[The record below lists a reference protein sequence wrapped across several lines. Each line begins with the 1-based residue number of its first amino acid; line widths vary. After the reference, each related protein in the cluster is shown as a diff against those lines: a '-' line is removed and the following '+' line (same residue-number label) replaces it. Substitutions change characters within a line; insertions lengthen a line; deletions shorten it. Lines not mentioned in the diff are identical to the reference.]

1 MSRHFPGI
9 ITLQGE
15 IRQIA
20 LHDCL
25 VKTPCSDLYALIST
39 ILSGMMII
47 NKNIT
52 ETCTISVKCVN
63 VIRKKI
69 VLKKTLNRGRT
80 IQLVSINHFSR
91 LRVIEEIFY
100 FAVGSI
106 RRENEI
112 GIRFEK
118 SAERR
123 LGEKEESVWNS
134 GRRLLNGSRFDVD
147 GETEKQIRYGT
158 RVERL
163 RGGDLW
169 GVHAR

>member
-69 VLKKTLNRGRT
+69 VLKKTLTRGRT
-80 IQLVSINHFSR
+80 IQFVSINHFSR

-100 FAVGSI
+100 FAVGWDRIDTSRERNRNSI
-106 RRENEI
+106 REERGKEARREGGI
-112 GIRFEK
+112 GLEF
-118 SAERR
+118 
-123 LGEKEESVWNS
+123 
-134 GRRLLNGSRFDVD
+134 
-147 GETEKQIRYGT
+147 GT
-158 RVERL
+158 TVVKR
-163 RGGDLW
+163 
-169 GVHAR
+169 